1 VELKLPGNVTA
12 SVGNA
17 RTEKY
22 SRPGGKPQIAPA
34 TIHADLARRDFTMNA
49 IALSLNRGSRG
60 LLVDPCN
67 GQADLVSKELRTTN
81 PYAFFDD
88 PSRVFRLFRFQH
100 VFGLTVM
107 PRTLSQL
114 ENVLLENHH
123 ASVPASALA
132 LEVRA
137 GALDANAVAFLE
149 ALDSHELLKSISP
162 SLTGAKLNSAGLT
175 KFERLA
181 HSILPSGYEGGWFA
195 FLSVLVEKLNL
206 RERTEVV
213 RAFELTPAETAVW
226 KKLDAQ
232 VTKLETALK
241 SPRIH
246 RPSQVWELLSVVP
259 SDEVLLVLYRSGARV
274 VQDRI
279 RAYYE
284 KYLPLAQE
292 ITEEQVIEAGG
303 KPGTPKFDKIWRTL
317 TITRLNA
324 RPRKIEIEPEP
335 TPIAT
340 VGGVRGRA

>member
-1 VELKLPGNVTA
+1 
-12 SVGNA
+12 
-17 RTEKY
+17 
-22 SRPGGKPQIAPA
+22 
-34 TIHADLARRDFTMNA
+34 
-49 IALSLNRGSRG
+49 
-60 LLVDPCN
+60 
-67 GQADLVSKELRTTN
+67 
-81 PYAFFDD
+81 
-88 PSRVFRLFRFQH
+88 VFRLFRFQH

-213 RAFELTPAETAVW
+213 RAFELTPAESAVW

-340 VGGVRGRA
+340 VGGVRGRG